1 MDIGRYANGYWVKD
15 RMIVYFGI
23 GTNFG
28 DREANLR
35 TALQLLHERVGE
47 CLACSLIYRSAPQG
61 FVSENE
67 FANMVVVC
75 KTDQSP
81 EDILRITQQI
91 EREMGRTE
99 KSVNGIYHDRVIDID
114 LLKALTPSNSP
125 FKGENLMEGEDVVCK
140 SETLTL
146 PHPRMQE
153 RDFVMIPLREVEAIL
168 N

>member
-1 MDIGRYANGYWVKD
+1 MVI
-15 RMIVYFGI
+15 FLGI
-23 GTNFG
+23 GTNLG

-67 FANMVVVC
+67 FANMVVAF
-75 KTDQSP
+75 KTDYSP

-99 KSVNGIYHDRVIDID
+99 KSVNGVYHDRVIDID
-114 LLKALTPSNSP
+114 LLRALTPSNSP
-125 FKGENLMEGEDVVCK
+125 FKRENYTEGEEVVCCTD
-140 SETLTL
+140 TLTL
-146 PHPRMQE
+146 PHPRMHE
-153 RDFVMIPLREVEAIL
+153 RDFVMIPLREVETIL
-168 N
+168 KSLVSNL